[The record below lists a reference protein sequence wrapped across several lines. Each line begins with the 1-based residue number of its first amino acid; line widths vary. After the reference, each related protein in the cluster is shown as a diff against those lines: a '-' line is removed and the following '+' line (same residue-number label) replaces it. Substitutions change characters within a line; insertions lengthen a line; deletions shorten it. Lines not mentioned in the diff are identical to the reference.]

1 MIMRRM
7 ISFPRNLKTNEMTT
21 EITQNDAN
29 DEHMEDHNYDGIQ
42 ELDNPPPRWIM
53 ALFYITIGFSII
65 YGAYYFWLKQGDHQ
79 DAEYARKS
87 EKHEE
92 KYNLNNQ
99 SAGEIILLTDAS
111 SLEEGKQIYKEM
123 NCFACHGMNGEGN
136 AIGPNMT
143 DEYWLHGCK
152 IQDVVNI
159 IKNGVPAKG
168 MTPFKGQLSDEKIL
182 KVSSYVL
189 SMVGSNPP
197 NAKAAQGVKCE

>member
-1 MIMRRM
+1 MATENNQHDQHDEKIM
-7 ISFPRNLKTNEMTT
+7 
-21 EITQNDAN
+21 
-29 DEHMEDHNYDGIQ
+29 DHYYDGIQ
-42 ELDNPPPRWIM
+42 ELDNPPPIWIM

-87 EKHEE
+87 EIHDQRFQAANVPTED
-92 KYNLNNQ
+92 L
-99 SAGEIILLTDAS
+99 ILLTDAAS
-111 SLEEGKQIYKEM
+111 IEDGKTIYKEM

-143 DEYWLHGCK
+143 DEFWLHGCK
-152 IQDVVNI
+152 IQDLVTV

-168 MTPFKGQLSDEKIL
+168 MAPYKGQLSDEKIQ

-189 SMVGSNPP
+189 SLKGTNPA
-197 NAKAAQGVKCE
+197 NAKAAQGVKCQ